1 MDATPTDDLLERLR
15 DPEYA
20 KLYGAEDAKLDFAM
34 TLTKARKILN
44 LTQKGLADKLGFSQ
58 PYVAKLE
65 SGEANPTLG
74 RIGSLLASADLR
86 LVTGTAPLKP
96 EPMPLTTGIIL
107 MGAADAVDAAL
118 LLPTFRPSQEIQWG
132 FETPYGLP
140 VNVDAGTV
148 LFPTPIESTRYR
160 AGEVVVGGAAK

>member
-74 RIGSLLASADLR
+74 RIGSLLASVDLR
-86 LVTGTAPLKP
+86 LVTGTATLKP
-96 EPMPLTTGIIL
+96 EPTPSS
-107 MGAADAVDAAL
+107 VRF
-118 LLPTFRPSQEIQWG
+118 TFRG
-132 FETPYGLP
+132 
-140 VNVDAGTV
+140 
-148 LFPTPIESTRYR
+148 
-160 AGEVVVGGAAK
+160 